1 MKRLPAVAGLFYP
14 EDADQLKADVLSYLN
29 TEKSK
34 ISATQPKAMILPH
47 AGYIYSAQ
55 LASHGY
61 QLIRAYAETIKHVV
75 LIGPSHHSP
84 FYGIAISTA
93 NAFSTPLGDIPV
105 NEILTKKFV
114 SAGLAKYLDE
124 PHSREHC
131 LEVHLPFLQMIL
143 RDFTIVPIV
152 VGLSNASEVNRLLNA
167 AWGNEETLIIV
178 SSDLSHYHPYDE
190 ARVIDAKTAKA
201 IENFDPTAINA
212 KQACGATAVCGLLK
226 SAKEHALTLTH
237 MALCNSGDTAGN
249 KDAVVGY
256 GTFIFS

>member
-14 EDADQLKADVLSYLN
+14 EDADQLKTDVLSYLN
-29 TEKSK
+29 AENKIPTER
-34 ISATQPKAMILPH
+34 PKAMILPH
-47 AGYIYSAQ
+47 AGYIYSAR

-61 QLIRAYAETIKHVV
+61 QLIKAHAETIKHVV
-75 LIGPSHHSP
+75 LIGPAHHSP

-93 NAFSTPLGDIPV
+93 SAFSTPLGDIPV
-105 NEILTKKFV
+105 NEILAKKFV

-124 PHSREHC
+124 PHLREHC
-131 LEVHLPFLQMIL
+131 LEVHLPFLQMTL
-143 RDFTIVPIV
+143 SDFTIVPIV
-152 VGLSNASEVNRLLNA
+152 VGLSNASEVSRLLDA

-190 ARVIDAKTAKA
+190 AQIIDARTAKA
-201 IENFDPTAINA
+201 IENFDSTAIHA
-212 KQACGATAVCGLLK
+212 KQACGALPICGLLK
-226 SAKEHALTLTH
+226 SAKEHALKLTH
-237 MALCNSGDTAGN
+237 TALCNSGDTAGK